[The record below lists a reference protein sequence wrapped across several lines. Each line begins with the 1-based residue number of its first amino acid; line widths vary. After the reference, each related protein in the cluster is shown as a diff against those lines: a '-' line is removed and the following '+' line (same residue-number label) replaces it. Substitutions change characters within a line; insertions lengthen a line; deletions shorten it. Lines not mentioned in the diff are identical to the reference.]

1 MYIFKVKLKKLIVMK
16 KRSTY
21 LILMIV
27 AAFILAL
34 PATQAQAPLNPVA
47 KDSWIL
53 NIGIGPATQPF
64 GNGYGLGIGG
74 KLAFEKGMW
83 KVGPGV
89 ITLGGD
95 FGLSFSWRNW
105 DYVTFKLKERWGN
118 LFLGA
123 RGAYH
128 YGFGVKGLDVYGG
141 VPLGIGFDRYT
152 HSGYTAGYGDLS
164 WETVSGY
171 KHTPVF
177 PYLGVFIGGSYFFNN
192 TIGIN
197 GELGYNVTYA
207 NIGLVFK
214 LN

>member
-1 MYIFKVKLKKLIVMK
+1 MK

-21 LILMIV
+21 LILMIL

-34 PATQAQAPLNPVA
+34 PATQAQAPLNPVT

-53 NIGIGPATQPF
+53 NIGIGPCTHPF
-64 GNGYGLGIGG
+64 GDGYGLGIGG

-128 YGFGVKGLDVYGG
+128 YGFNVKGLDVYGG
-141 VPLGIGFDRYT
+141 IPLGIGFDRYT
-152 HSGYTAGYGDLS
+152 HSGYAAGYGELS
-164 WETVSGY
+164 WATVSGY
-171 KHTPVF
+171 TRTPVF
-177 PYLGVFIGGSYFFNN
+177 PYVGVFVGCSYFFNS
-192 TIGIN
+192 TIGIS